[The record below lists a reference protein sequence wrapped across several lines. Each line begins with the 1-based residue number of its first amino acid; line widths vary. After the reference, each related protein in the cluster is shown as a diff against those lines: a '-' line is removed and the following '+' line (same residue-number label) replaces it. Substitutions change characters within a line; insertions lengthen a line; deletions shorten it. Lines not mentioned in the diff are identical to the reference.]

1 MYCIQTLNSIK
12 AANALNK
19 ALPSDRAS
27 PLKVLIQVNTSG
39 EDSKSGFSPLAP
51 SSNLEESELIKLAK
65 YVVTECPKLRL
76 EGLMTIG
83 ALELSLAASDTENN
97 ADFDKLRETRD
108 LLSTHLHNSFS
119 SDEKRWG
126 DQKSGRLSL
135 SMGMSSDFEAALKA
149 GSDVVR
155 VGSSIFGQRPQKST

>member
-12 AANALNK
+12 AANALNR
-19 ALPSDRAS
+19 ALPSDRES

-39 EDSKSGFSPLAP
+39 EDSKSGLFPLTP

-65 YVVTECPKLRL
+65 YVVTECPKLRF

-83 ALELSLAASDTENN
+83 ALELSLAASDMEIN

-108 LLSTHLHNSFS
+108 LLSTHLHNSFVD
-119 SDEKRWG
+119 DEKRWG
-126 DQKSGRLSL
+126 DQDSGKLLL

-149 GSDVVR
+149 GSDFVR
-155 VGSSIFGQRPQKST
+155 VGTGIFGQRPPKS